1 MSGGRAGFCLQTVGA
16 TGGLRAP
23 RWCLIRVDWR
33 CEEPGAGTPIR
44 GSSRPWPPTGLHLEG
59 GGQRAAAGCPPSAS
73 EPGRP
78 LRAERP
84 GVLVAGGGASASPRA
99 RPCLPAPRGLGCPV
113 RGLAEGEAQPAF
125 VPGQGWRARPAWA
138 PGAGSLAGRAGHGRA
153 RPGAGLRG
161 SGSAVGCWDE
171 GLTEAGREDGRLR
184 TPHWAAATCPAWAE
198 GPPDLPP
205 AN

>member
-44 GSSRPWPPTGLHLEG
+44 GSSRPWLPAGLHLEG
-59 GGQRAAAGCPPSAS
+59 GGQGAAAGCPPSAS

-84 GVLVAGGGASASPRA
+84 GVLVAGGGASASASLPPGAAGTRLSGPGPGGGGGPA
-99 RPCLPAPRGLGCPV
+99 SFCAGAGVACAACLGAGGLGAW
-113 RGLAEGEAQPAF
+113 RGG
-125 VPGQGWRARPAWA
+125 
-138 PGAGSLAGRAGHGRA
+138 PGAA
-153 RPGAGLRG
+153 G
-161 SGSAVGCWDE
+161 SGSSGQ
-171 GLTEAGREDGRLR
+171 RLR
-184 TPHWAAATCPAWAE
+184 R
-198 GPPDLPP
+198 GVLG
-205 AN
+205 